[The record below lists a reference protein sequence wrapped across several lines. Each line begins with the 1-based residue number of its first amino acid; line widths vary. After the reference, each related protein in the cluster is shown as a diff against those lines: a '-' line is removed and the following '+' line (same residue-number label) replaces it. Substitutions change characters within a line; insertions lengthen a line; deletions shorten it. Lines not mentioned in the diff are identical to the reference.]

1 MDVTFSQFEPTVQ
14 DSTNGLGYL
23 TLTDFIGERWTNTGS
38 SPSTDASVSCGYDSV
53 STSTSVILNQNQ
65 LVHCL
70 LPLEN
75 QPPFLM
81 WTSPSDSSVFSSQG
95 SVEFNAS
102 DSWDLDDDELTF
114 SWTSS
119 LDGDILASCTGQGQG
134 FENQYNVT
142 RGYPFTVNGNH
153 AGNCTLS
160 DGIHSITLEICDDA
174 GHCVTENRTIE
185 LVNQAPT
192 ILLEVT
198 PAMTPWSELVI
209 PRTEHVRL
217 DISGT
222 FDPENDPLKCWI
234 DRSYLA
240 STDESTV
247 VGCPPEIWMNLTMAE
262 TVPSI
267 FTLTVYASD
276 GVNTPS
282 SYTIPVELY
291 NEVPVP
297 EFTLTR
303 AGNASEDLVTLDGT
317 ATVDPEG
324 DVLEVEFWSNL
335 DGQLSWNDTEEG
347 KVWSGYLSRGVHNI
361 EMRVVDVRP
370 EHINSTRTT
379 TLQVTVENSLPRSVI
394 SEPLETQ
401 TYLSSELIWF
411 SANLSGD
418 YDSACSTFPLDGN
431 WHCSAFEPSSGSE
444 YLVVDWQSDLDGR
457 LTPEGEDW
465 LIFEG
470 RLSAG
475 THTVT
480 LSVDDGIHDP
490 VIASQTI
497 EVLTSAPVL
506 DMTSPVDGDVFSS
519 NHVIDWDARQS
530 VDYDEDNFTM
540 TVRSNL
546 LNEPLFSDVSTAIVH
561 QSALPAGEHSIQ
573 VSLMDS
579 TGKEQLTSFSV
590 VIIQS
595 DPVAV
600 LVQPQNLISVLPG
613 QALVLEEQST
623 DADGDM
629 QKREWRNWLVT
640 GNYQILSTLSS
651 DSITL
656 PPGQYHLSLYVED
669 SRGASSEV
677 HVNITVQSSL
687 PTLSNLTFMPD
698 VLVAQQK
705 NTFSVRVLMDD
716 PDGTTESVQG
726 TIVFNVQTWSF
737 NLTDENGDG
746 YWEGAVEMNPAS
758 AGRPNLKVIAT
769 DGTGDDAM
777 VDILSITLSVEEAE
791 QDSRAAFFIAG
802 TIGFVGLLSFI
813 AFVALRR
820 QKKAELAMIDS
831 WDSFGGFSAKPDSG
845 KTLVSLEGGA
855 MEGATEVLEDS
866 ETSSS
871 MDEESPEITPSES
884 KPVTGMDLD
893 WDNV

>member
-1 MDVTFSQFEPTVQ
+1 
-14 DSTNGLGYL
+14 
-23 TLTDFIGERWTNTGS
+23 
-38 SPSTDASVSCGYDSV
+38 
-53 STSTSVILNQNQ
+53 
-65 LVHCL
+65 
-70 LPLEN
+70 LE
-75 QPPFLM
+75 
-81 WTSPSDSSVFSSQG
+81 V
-95 SVEFNAS
+95 
-102 DSWDLDDDELTF
+102 
-114 SWTSS
+114 
-119 LDGDILASCTGQGQG
+119 
-134 FENQYNVT
+134 
-142 RGYPFTVNGNH
+142 
-153 AGNCTLS
+153 
-160 DGIHSITLEICDDA
+160 CDDA
-174 GHCVTENRTIE
+174 GHCVTESRTIE

-192 ILLEVT
+192 IVLDVT
-198 PAMTPWSELVI
+198 PELTPWSELEI
-209 PRTEHVRL
+209 PRTQHVRL

-240 STDESTV
+240 LTDESTV
-247 VGCPPEIWMNLTMAE
+247 VGCPSEIWMNLTMAE
-262 TVPSI
+262 TVPST

-282 SYTIPVELY
+282 TYSIPVELY

-347 KVWSGYLSRGVHNI
+347 KVWSGYLSRGVHNL

-370 EHINSTRTT
+370 EHINATRTT

-394 SEPLETQ
+394 AEPLETQ

-431 WHCSAFEPSSGSE
+431 WHCSAFEPNSGSE

-465 LIFEG
+465 LIFDG

-475 THTVT
+475 IHTIT
-480 LSVDDGIHDP
+480 LSLDDGIHEP
-490 VIASQTI
+490 VTASHTI

-506 DMTSPVDGDVFSS
+506 NMISPVDGDAFSS
-519 NHVIDWDARQS
+519 NQIIDWDARQS

-546 LNEPLFSDVSTAIVH
+546 LTEPLFSDVSPSIIH
-561 QSALPAGEHSIQ
+561 QAALPAGEHSIQ
-573 VSLMDS
+573 VSLVDS
-579 TGKEQLTSFSV
+579 TGKEQLTSFTV

-600 LVQPQNLISVLPG
+600 LVQPQNLVSISPG
-613 QALVLEEQST
+613 QPVLLEEQST

-687 PTLSNLTFMPD
+687 PTLSNLTFLPD

-705 NTFSVRVLMDD
+705 NTFSVRVMMDD
-716 PDGTTESVQG
+716 PDGTTQNVQA

-737 NLTDENGDG
+737 NLTDADGDG
-746 YWEGAVEMNPAS
+746 YWEGAVEMNPES
-758 AGRPNLKVIAT
+758 AGRPSLKVIAT
-769 DGTGDDAM
+769 DGVGDDAM
-777 VDILSITLSVEEAE
+777 VDVLSITLSVEEAE
-791 QDSRAAFFIAG
+791 QDSRAALFVGG
-802 TIGFVGLLSFI
+802 TVGFVGLLSFI
-813 AFVALRR
+813 AFIALRR

-831 WDSFGGFSAKPDSG
+831 WDSFGGFSAKSDSG
-845 KTLVSLEGGA
+845 KTLVNLEGGA
-855 MEGATEVLEDS
+855 MEGATEVLADS
-866 ETSSS
+866 EASLPDAESTS
-871 MDEESPEITPSES
+871 DVESEVQA
-884 KPVTGMDLD
+884 PVVGTDLD

>member
-1 MDVTFSQFEPTVQ
+1 MTQATVLLKIEQ
-14 DSTNGLGYL
+14 
-23 TLTDFIGERWTNTGS
+23 
-38 SPSTDASVSCGYDSV
+38 
-53 STSTSVILNQNQ
+53 LN
-65 LVHCL
+65 
-70 LPLEN
+70 
-75 QPPFLM
+75 
-81 WTSPSDSSVFSSQG
+81 
-95 SVEFNAS
+95 
-102 DSWDLDDDELTF
+102 
-114 SWTSS
+114 
-119 LDGDILASCTGQGQG
+119 
-134 FENQYNVT
+134 
-142 RGYPFTVNGNH
+142 
-153 AGNCTLS
+153 LS
-160 DGIHSITLEICDDA
+160 
-174 GHCVTENRTIE
+174 
-185 LVNQAPT
+185 

-431 WHCSAFEPSSGSE
+431 WHCSALEPSSGSE